1 MFKILVQYIPGLD
14 QIWVE
19 KLNENDAIYVY
30 EVEQDA
36 LNKADELRSTDNT
49 GRDYKVVP
57 A

>member
-1 MFKILVQYIPGLD
+1 MFKVLIQYIPGLD

-36 LNKADELRSTDNT
+36 IDKAAELKSTDSS

>member
-1 MFKILVQYIPGLD
+1 MFKILIQYMPGLD

-19 KLNENDAIYVY
+19 KLNENDAIYIY
-30 EVEQDA
+30 ELEQDA
-36 LNKADELRSTDNT
+36 LDKATELKSIDSS

>member
-1 MFKILVQYIPGLD
+1 MFKILIQYIPGLD

-36 LNKADELRSTDNT
+36 LDKVTELKSTDSS

>member
-19 KLNENDAIYVY
+19 KLNENDAIYLY

-36 LNKADELRSTDNT
+36 LDKAAELKSTDGS
-49 GRDYKVVP
+49 GRDYKVEP